1 MFSWFF
7 DHPVLLIERVFVYH
21 EGMSS
26 SVDRLHETIDELSAE
41 DLGFGSVGEDLLSL
55 ERARARLD
63 AEIARRLR
71 EFDRSC
77 EWASGARSAAAFLVT
92 NTRCARG
99 DAYRQVRVAREIE
112 ALEQTAHAWAAGALT
127 TRHVETITQG
137 RRAAHADAAF
147 DAFEPALLEVA
158 RNGTPEDVSDAIREW
173 RDALDADLDRDGAN
187 RKTITDQQWA
197 RRAVDYAKSIGG
209 IGLGRITLE
218 PEGADIF
225 NRALQRAYD
234 ELHRADD
241 PRTPSQQRADAL
253 VEIARTYLAGKP
265 ARGNLPHVL
274 VLTDTP
280 TLRGEQVGAC
290 HLADR
295 TRIAPDT
302 ARRIACDADIQTLVL
317 DQAGV
322 PLALGRST
330 RNFTPDQF
338 RALVARDGGCR
349 CCGAS
354 PERCDAHHVHE
365 WNNQGPTDLDNG
377 MLLCR
382 YGCHRGMHEGHWNVT
397 GNPNGQLEF
406 TDRDG
411 NHIATTEPQPPVTP
425 ILTRQ
430 GRQRAHLQTLT
441 QQRLDTLLEARA
453 A

>member
-1 MFSWFF
+1 MN
-7 DHPVLLIERVFVYH
+7 P
-21 EGMSS
+21 
-26 SVDRLHETIDELSAE
+26 SVERLHKAIDELASD
-41 DLGFGSVGEDLLSL
+41 DLGYGSVGDDLLSL

-63 AEIARRLR
+63 AEVARRLR

-77 EWASGARSAAAFLVT
+77 EWAARGARSAAAFLVAK
-92 NTRCARG
+92 TRCARG
-99 DAYRQVRVAREIE
+99 DAYRRVRVAREVE
-112 ALEQTAHAWAAGALT
+112 ALEQTTRAWAEGALT
-127 TRHVETITQG
+127 TRHVQTITQG
-137 RRAAHADAAF
+137 RRAARADAAF
-147 DAFEPALLEVA
+147 DAFEPALLVVA
-158 RNGTPEDVSDAIREW
+158 RAGSPEDVANAIRKW
-173 RDALDADLDRDGAN
+173 RDALDDALDRDGSK
-187 RKTITDQQWA
+187 RKSVADQQWA

-274 VLTDTP
+274 VLTDPP
-280 TLRGEQVGAC
+280 TLRGDQVGEC
-290 HLADR
+290 RLADG
-295 TRIAPDT
+295 TRISPDT
-302 ARRIACDADIQTLVL
+302 ARRIVCDADIQTLVL
-317 DQAGV
+317 DDAGV

-354 PERCDAHHVHE
+354 PDRCDAHHVNE
-365 WNNQGPTDLDNG
+365 WNHQGPTDIDNG

-382 YGCHRGMHEGHWNVT
+382 FGCHRGMHEGRWKVV
-397 GNPNGQLEF
+397 GNPNGRLEF
-406 TDRDG
+406 SDRDG
-411 NHIATTEPQPPVTP
+411 NHIATTEPRPRVVP

-430 GRQRAHLQTLT
+430 GRQRAHLEALT
-441 QQRLDTLLEARA
+441 RRRLDALPRA
-453 A
+453 V